1 MFECLVDEGLS
12 YICNYICLLLLI
24 GLMSILLS
32 GQPTNLERKKG
43 KILPPQYNLTTTVAL
58 TLDAFFFLTIPKSP
72 SLAWLK

>member
-43 KILPPQYNLTTTVAL
+43 KFLPPQYNLTTTVAL
-58 TLDAFFFLTIPKSP
+58 ALDAFFFP
-72 SLAWLK
+72 SNS